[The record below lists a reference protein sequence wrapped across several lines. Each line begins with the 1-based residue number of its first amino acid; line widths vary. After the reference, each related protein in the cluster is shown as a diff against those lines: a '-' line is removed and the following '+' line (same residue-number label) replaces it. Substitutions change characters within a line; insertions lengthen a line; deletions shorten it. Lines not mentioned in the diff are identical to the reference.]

1 MQFFTFDVIGDL
13 AYGESFDCLASGQY
27 HPWITLIFSSSRFF
41 TYFRATSFYP
51 SLKRIL
57 AFFIPKHIIKNRKQQ
72 IQIRVEKAMRRLKSQ
87 TDRKDFV
94 HRMVRPESG
103 VSTEEFIAT
112 TGTLIT
118 AGSETTAT
126 LLSGVTHLLVTH
138 PQKLEVLVREVR
150 SSFSSEEEITF
161 VSVNKLTYMLAC
173 LDEALRLYPPIPGAF
188 PRRTRDPEVILERP
202 VPVGVG
208 VFSIPR

>member
-1 MQFFTFDVIGDL
+1 
-13 AYGESFDCLASGQY
+13 
-27 HPWITLIFSSSRFF
+27 
-41 TYFRATSFYP
+41 
-51 SLKRIL
+51 
-57 AFFIPKHIIKNRKQQ
+57 
-72 IQIRVEKAMRRLKSQ
+72 
-87 TDRKDFV
+87 
-94 HRMVRPESG
+94 MVRPESG